1 MKCPHCDKEIPGS
14 LCPKCGETVYEDAT
28 YCMSCATPLKE
39 SARPAHQGKNF
50 FGDSGGEDIDF
61 DNRVLCPDGTCTGI
75 IVDGRCSEC
84 GKAEGDEDS
93 LKKETEETEA
103 KEEEGEVETTEPT
116 KEETT
121 EPTKEKD
128 A

>member
-39 SARPAHQGKNF
+39 SAPPVSRDESF
-50 FGDSGGEDIDF
+50 FDDEEDIDF
-61 DNRVLCPDGTCTGI
+61 DDRELCSDGTCTGI
-75 IVDGRCSEC
+75 MVDGRCTEC
-84 GKAEGDEDS
+84 GKAP
-93 LKKETEETEA
+93 
-103 KEEEGEVETTEPT
+103 GEVEAPKAEAEETVT
-116 KEETT
+116 KEQTAEAETD
-121 EPTKEKD
+121 EPVKEKD

>member
-1 MKCPHCDKEIPGS
+1 
-14 LCPKCGETVYEDAT
+14 
-28 YCMSCATPLKE
+28 MSCATPLKE